1 VILSSRLLLT
11 AVLATVTFAVAPASA
26 MAGMQIFV
34 KTQTGTTITLD
45 VAASNSILDVKAKIQ
60 NKTSIPLAEQI
71 LIYNLRELEN
81 RFSLAHYNIAK
92 NATLRLR
99 RRNLAGPW
107 QIFVKP
113 LFGRTLTI
121 PVEAS
126 DAIEN
131 VKQKI
136 QDLVGLPPELQRLI
150 YIGRQL
156 DDGRTLQDYNIQRD
170 ATLYVASNRLYLP
183 VQFSAPPVVKR
194 VKERQAAWRVTLA
207 ANTDWVWPS
216 DGELIYVDTR
226 SGAAALTVQFSTS
239 LAAPSDTQPIPTAP
253 SHANGITSYSTTVIW
268 KSKLQPR
275 WVRIDSKVGKWSTWS
290 AILPAPVAG

>member
-1 VILSSRLLLT
+1 MI
-11 AVLATVTFAVAPASA
+11 
-26 MAGMQIFV
+26 I
-34 KTQTGTTITLD
+34 LD
-45 VAASNSILDVKAKIQ
+45 VDSSDTLVDVKAKIQ
-60 NKTSIPLAEQI
+60 NKTAIPPAEQI
-71 LIYNLRELEN
+71 LIYNLTELEEG
-81 RFSLAHYNIAK
+81 RSLADYNIS
-92 NATLRLR
+92 NGVTLQLR
-99 RRNLAGPW
+99 RRNLTGPW

-183 VQFSAPPVVKR
+183 VQFSAPPVIKR
-194 VKERQAAWRVTLA
+194 VKGRQAAWRVTLA
-207 ANTDWVWPS
+207 ANTDWIWPS
-216 DGELIYVDTR
+216 DGELIYVDAR
-226 SGAAALTVQFSTS
+226 SGAAALTVQLSTS
-239 LAAPSDTQPIPTAP
+239 LAAPSDMQPIPTVA
-253 SHANGITSYSTTVIW
+253 SYANGIASYSTTVIW

-275 WVRIDSKVGKWSTWS
+275 WVRIGSKVGKWTTWS